1 MTAVAAAVENPSD
14 LPFEETV
21 MAPAVPPSPLRLALR
36 RLWGGGLFGTPLNS
50 VITLAYLGFIAVV
63 VWPFLDWA
71 LVKAVWTGN
80 GDACRQEVG
89 QGACWA
95 FVADKIRFILFGLY
109 PGPEQG
115 RSAAALLVMAGLIVA
130 TGIPALWRWP
140 LLVAWG
146 VGMAVVVI
154 LLGGGFGLAPVATD
168 VWGGMTLS
176 LLVFVAGVLMAAPLA
191 VALALARR
199 SKMGGL
205 RLLSVLGIEITRGI
219 PFIAVLYAATLLF
232 PLMLPAGAA
241 VDKLLRAQIAV
252 SIFVAAFLAETL
264 RAGLQAVPK
273 GQYEA
278 AYALGLSRWQT
289 LRRIILPQ
297 AIRTVIPGIVNIL
310 LNVFQDTSLVLVIGL
325 FDFLNAAR
333 VAANDT
339 EWMGRH
345 DEAYAFAALVYF
357 TLCFFG
363 SRYSLWLERH
373 VSPHRRES
381 R

>member
-1 MTAVAAAVENPSD
+1 MTAVVAAVENPSD
-14 LPFEETV
+14 LPPEE
-21 MAPAVPPSPLRLALR
+21 AVTTQSALPSPLLLALR
-36 RLWGGGLFGTPLNS
+36 RLWSGLFGTRLNT
-50 VITLAYLGFIAVV
+50 VITLAYVGFIAVV

-71 LVKAVWTGN
+71 LVKAVWTGT
-80 GDACRQEVG
+80 GDTCRQG

-109 PGPEQG
+109 PGPQQG
-115 RSAAALLVMAGLIVA
+115 RSAAALLVMVALIVA

-154 LLGGGFGLAPVATD
+154 LLGGGFGLALVATD

-357 TLCFFG
+357 TLCFLG

-373 VSPHRRES
+373 VSPHHRDTP
-381 R
+381 

>member
-1 MTAVAAAVENPSD
+1 MTAVAATVEAPSA
-14 LPFEETV
+14 LPPHV
-21 MAPAVPPSPLRLALR
+21 RAVPPSPVHQRLR
-36 RLWGGGLFGTPLNS
+36 RLWGGLFGTPLNS
-50 VITLAYLGFIAVV
+50 LITLVYIGFIAVV

-71 LVKAVWTGN
+71 LVKAVWVGN
-80 GDACRQEVG
+80 GDACRQA

-109 PGPEQG
+109 PGPEQA
-115 RSAAALLVMAGLIVA
+115 RSAAALLVMAVLIIA
-130 TGIPALWRWP
+130 TGLPALWRWP

-146 VGMAVVVI
+146 AGMAAVLI
-154 LLGGGFGLAPVATD
+154 LLGGGFGLPPVATD

-191 VALALARR
+191 VGLALARR

-264 RAGLQAVPK
+264 RAGLQAVPR

-339 EWMGRH
+339 DWMGRH

-357 TLCFFG
+357 TLCFCG

-373 VSPHRRES
+373 VSPHRHDHR
-381 R
+381 